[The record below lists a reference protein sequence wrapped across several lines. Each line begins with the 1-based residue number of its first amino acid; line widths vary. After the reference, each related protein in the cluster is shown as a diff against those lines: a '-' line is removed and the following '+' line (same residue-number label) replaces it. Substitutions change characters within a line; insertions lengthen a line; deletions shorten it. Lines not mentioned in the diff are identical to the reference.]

1 MVLRLPRFPAA
12 RLFGSPFLCLNMS
25 AVSQVSGSFIPGTP
39 LSCADS
45 PSAGGSESR
54 WWRGRQPQ
62 RPPSFQ
68 IPGGR
73 LLRSPEN
80 SAPRAA
86 DCQEEAGFGSPALS
100 RQPDH
105 QMTPWPRQQMGFQ
118 SPRGGWGERQ
128 PDAGVA
134 PSHILIWLGLSHG
147 RGGGRLSAL
156 MPAPVLLTAC
166 WRSPGTGS
174 TCSVGGT
181 RKACGGVGRAEG
193 ERMLW
198 EELEFTEKVESGL

>member
-156 MPAPVLLTAC
+156 MPLS
-166 WRSPGTGS
+166 RESS
-174 TCSVGGT
+174 TCPGLTHGMLALTGYRRHLFCWWNQESLW
-181 RKACGGVGRAEG
+181 GR
-193 ERMLW
+193 W
-198 EELEFTEKVESGL
+198 PS